1 MPYLDRTL
9 MTSSGEKV
17 FEEVEE
23 ALNLAY
29 PKGEFRVGGGYAWQ
43 KPFVYGGMTVRY
55 NQRQAKTA
63 GFSQRKVRQIARDVL
78 ADTPTPHSIQTVG
91 CAYPGENVD
100 VVR

>member
-9 MTSSGEKV
+9 MTSSGKNV
-17 FEEVEE
+17 FVEVEE

-29 PKGEFRVGGGYAWQ
+29 PKGEFRVHGGYAWQ

-55 NQRQAKTA
+55 NQRQAKAA

-78 ADTPTPHSIQTVG
+78 ADTSTPHSIRTVS
-91 CAYPGENVD
+91 CSFPRGEN
-100 VVR
+100 